1 MQGLEDCVFG
11 VEKLRVSVV
20 SVLSFMVGREV
31 D

>member
-20 SVLSFMVGREV
+20 SVFSLLVRREI